1 MSLTLLPQK
10 ASACFL
16 ASADVSASPYTCT
29 VGDVAISLTG
39 SNLTLSNSN
48 VVVFSSNC
56 PAALVAL
63 PTNIKIIKDP
73 SSVIV
78 RFGNSNLLKA
88 PANRFSPTFSN
99 GSISFLGSAYTNPS
113 YQPTVSFDNPATFT
127 RDISAPNI
135 TALTTATTAN
145 TTNAASLSN
154 AVYQTI
160 SPQSTWSSNALFPKS
175 GGNISGSVS
184 ISGTSTATTQKTV
197 KNNKVQVSQT
207 FGSDVFNSQRW
218 FKLAVV
224 DMSQGNTRSW
234 ALQVRGVLTLAF
246 DGASDFTCLLRGD
259 QSNIASASLTYSG
272 SDILGRLDVV
282 FVNTGAQVFHVY
294 AKHNYARISLFL
306 ETAATLYSG
315 AGVTLLE
322 DVSFSLG
329 YSATSSEILAADTS
343 VSAVSSVTN
352 VSSIAAIS
360 YNTDARLQALSNVVQ
375 QTIVPQANFS
385 SNVAVWGSNA
395 VTTTTANLT
404 NLSNVIVPQ
413 ATFGSNVAVWSS
425 NSLITNSNIL
435 HPRVT
440 FSSNTSVWSSN
451 NLFNRN
457 TGGTVSGTITATGGR
472 ISTVTNNDSRYHL
485 YNNGASAEWTFGQKN
500 VSSHDFVLSK
510 VVSGTETDYVTVD
523 TSGNM
528 EVSGD
533 VTGKI
538 VGATSYLTAPGG
550 ANGGGLFTAL
560 PSPVD
565 GINMIPGDTSIGKG
579 GITVINGSIADIPS
593 GQTNSTLWV
602 KGGVTASEFWR
613 VGTFALGAMTMFFPF
628 SVTVGTSG
636 SQTKTQTGIQFLEGF
651 VNRTMPTNNY
661 NAIITYKQDGVSDV
675 FVGKISD
682 RTTTSLTLHTT
693 RVNGSS
699 WSQSV
704 EAHIILFAK

>member
-16 ASADVSASPYTCT
+16 ASADVTASPYTCT

-39 SNLTLSNSN
+39 SNLTLSSSN
-48 VVVFSSNC
+48 VTVFSSNC
-56 PAALVAL
+56 PSALVSL
-63 PTNIKIIKDP
+63 PNNVKLIKDP
-73 SSVIV
+73 SNVVV
-78 RFGNSNLLKA
+78 RFGNNNVLKA
-88 PANRFSPTFSN
+88 PATHFSPTFSN
-99 GSISFLGSAYTNPS
+99 GLISFLGGGYTNPT
-113 YQPTVSFDNPATFT
+113 YQPTQVFDNPATFSK
-127 RDISAPNI
+127 DVSAPNI
-135 TALTTATTAN
+135 TTLTTSTTAN
-145 TTNAASLSN
+145 TTNAISLSN
-154 AVYQTI
+154 AVYQNVI
-160 SPQSTWSSNALFPKS
+160 PQSTWTSNALFPKS
-175 GGNISGSVS
+175 GGNISGAVN

-234 ALQVRGVLTLAF
+234 AIQVRGVLTLAF

-306 ETAATLYSG
+306 ETTATLYSG

-329 YSATSSEILAADTS
+329 YSATSSEIIAADSS

-360 YNTDARLQALSNVVQ
+360 YNTDARLQSLSNVVQ
-375 QTIVPQANFS
+375 QTIVPQATFS

-395 VTTTTANLT
+395 VVSTTANLT

-413 ATFGSNVAVWSS
+413 ATFGSNVAVWTS
-425 NSLITNSNIL
+425 NSVNGLTPQS
-435 HPRVT
+435 T

-451 NLFNRN
+451 NLFNKN
-457 TGGTVSGTITATGGR
+457 SGGTVSGTITATGGR
-472 ISTVTNNDSRYHL
+472 ISTVTNTDARFHC
-485 YNNGASAEWTFGQKN
+485 YNNGSVAEWTLGQRN
-500 VSSHDFVLSK
+500 SSSHDFVLSK
-510 VVSGTETDYVTVD
+510 VVSGVESDYVTVD
-523 TSGNM
+523 TSGNL
-528 EVSGD
+528 EVTGD

-538 VGATSYLTAPGG
+538 VGATAYLTAPGG

-560 PSPVD
+560 PNPVD
-565 GINMIPGDTSIGKG
+565 GVNMIPGDTSIGRG
-579 GITVINGSIADIPS
+579 GITVIA
-593 GQTNSTLWV
+593 
-602 KGGVTASEFWR
+602 
-613 VGTFALGAMTMFFPF
+613 
-628 SVTVGTSG
+628 
-636 SQTKTQTGIQFLEGF
+636 
-651 VNRTMPTNNY
+651 
-661 NAIITYKQDGVSDV
+661 
-675 FVGKISD
+675 
-682 RTTTSLTLHTT
+682 
-693 RVNGSS
+693 
-699 WSQSV
+699 
-704 EAHIILFAK
+704 